1 MEVSRQ
7 LRDERGGKATL
18 IVVEDDDE
26 ESLQGDIK
34 KVSSHTTVLEFSR
47 LFESTQPVAIM
58 SQRWGLTTQF

>member
-1 MEVSRQ
+1 MSRQ

-34 KVSSHTTVLEFSR
+34 KVRSHTTVLEFSR
-47 LFESTQPVAIM
+47 HFESTQPVAIM
-58 SQRWGLTTQF
+58 SQR